1 MESSKVS
8 SLFAVQPTVLK
19 PAAELPVEDT
29 EENKPYKDPKL
40 SIAQIK
46 EREARTVFVGNVN
59 IQCKHSTI
67 KKHFAKYGTVI
78 FGLPDRIGVVQIGSR
93 ELRD

>member
-1 MESSKVS
+1 MESGALS

-19 PAAELPVEDT
+19 PAEELPLEDT

-46 EREARTVFVGNVN
+46 EREARTLFVGNVN
-59 IQCKHSTI
+59 VQCKHSTI
-67 KKHFAKYGTVI
+67 KKHFAKYGTVDHC
-78 FGLPDRIGVVQIGSR
+78 LPGRICMV
-93 ELRD
+93 